1 MHATDRAGLTTL
13 CPMHHVITGGAG
25 FIGSHLAEALV
36 AAGHTVTV
44 LDDFSTGRRSNLAAV
59 EGRAGVTVIEG
70 SVQDPAAVARA
81 CERAQVIVHLAATVG
96 VKLVIDR
103 PVETLVNN
111 VRGTEV
117 VLEAAARLS
126 ARTLIASTSEVYGK
140 LMSGASSQASLREDD
155 DILIGRTSVR
165 RWGYACSKALDE
177 FLALAHATEHG
188 LPVTVIRFFNT
199 VGPRQLGEYGMVL
212 PRFVESALAGRPIRV
227 HGDGTQSRCFHHV
240 ADSVQSLLA
249 ILAAPSTHGQVLNLG
264 SDREITM
271 LELATMVREEA
282 GSASAIELEPYE
294 QAFGSGFEDMRRR
307 VPDLGKLRA
316 LLGPQPVR
324 DVRSIV
330 RDVVA
335 WQRSRG

>member
-1 MHATDRAGLTTL
+1 
-13 CPMHHVITGGAG
+13 
-25 FIGSHLAEALV
+25 
-36 AAGHTVTV
+36 
-44 LDDFSTGRRSNLAAV
+44 
-59 EGRAGVTVIEG
+59 
-70 SVQDPAAVARA
+70 
-81 CERAQVIVHLAATVG
+81 VG

-117 VLEAAARLS
+117 VLEAASRRG
-126 ARTLIASTSEVYGK
+126 ARTLVASTSEVYGK
-140 LMSGASSQASLREDD
+140 LMSGASSQQSLREDD

-188 LPVTVIRFFNT
+188 LPVTAIRFFNT

-212 PRFVESALAGRPIRV
+212 PRFVEAALAGAPIRV

-240 ADSVQSLLA
+240 ADSVQSLVT
-249 ILAAPSTHGQVLNLG
+249 ILASPATHGQVLNLG
-264 SDREITM
+264 SDLEITM
-271 LELATMVREEA
+271 LDLATMVREETR
-282 GSASAIELEPYE
+282 STSAIELEPYE

-307 VPDLGKLRA
+307 VPDLTKLRA

-335 WQRSRG
+335 WQRSRT

>member
-1 MHATDRAGLTTL
+1 
-13 CPMHHVITGGAG
+13 MHHLVTGGAG
-25 FIGSHLAEALV
+25 FIGSHLCEALV
-36 AAGHTVTV
+36 AAGHSVTL
-44 LDDFSTGRRSNLAAV
+44 LDDFSTGRRANLSAL
-59 EGRAGVTVIEG
+59 EGGAGVTVIEG
-70 SVQDPAAVARA
+70 SVQDPVVVARA
-81 CERAQVIVHLAATVG
+81 SDGAEVIVHLAATVG

-117 VLEAAARLS
+117 VLEAASRRG
-126 ARTLIASTSEVYGK
+126 ARTLVASTSEVYGK
-140 LMSGASSQASLREDD
+140 LMSGASSQQSLREDD

-212 PRFVESALAGRPIRV
+212 PRFVEAALAGAPIRV

-240 ADSVQSLLA
+240 ADSVQSLVT
-249 ILAAPSTHGQVLNLG
+249 ILASPATHGQVLNLG
-264 SDREITM
+264 SDLEITM
-271 LELATMVREEA
+271 LELATMVREETR
-282 GSASAIELEPYE
+282 STSAIELEPYE

-307 VPDLGKLRA
+307 VPDLAKLRA

-335 WQRSRG
+335 WQRSRA

>member
-1 MHATDRAGLTTL
+1 
-13 CPMHHVITGGAG
+13 MHHLVTGGAG
-25 FIGSHLAEALV
+25 FIGSHLCEALV
-36 AAGHTVTV
+36 AAGHTVTA
-44 LDDFSTGRRSNLAAV
+44 LDDLSTGRRRNLAAL
-59 EGRAGVTVIEG
+59 EGRAGFTLIEG
-70 SVQDPAAVARA
+70 TVLDPATVARA
-81 CERAQVIVHLAATVG
+81 AHGAQVIVHLAATVG
-96 VKLVIDR
+96 VRLVIDR

-117 VLEAAARLS
+117 VLEAASRLG
-126 ARTLIASTSEVYGK
+126 ARTLVASTSEVYGK
-140 LMSGASSQASLREDD
+140 LMSGASSQQSLREDD
-155 DILIGRTSVR
+155 DILIGRTGVR

-212 PRFVESALAGRPIRV
+212 PRFVEAALAGAPIRV
-227 HGDGTQSRCFHHV
+227 HGDGSQTRCFHHV
-240 ADSVQSLLA
+240 ADSVQSLLG
-249 ILAAPSTHGQVLNLG
+249 ILASPATHGRVLNLG
-264 SDREITM
+264 SDREISM
-271 LELATMVREEA
+271 LDLATMVRDECA
-282 GSASAIELEPYE
+282 SLSAIELEPYE

-307 VPDLGKLRA
+307 VPDLSLLRG

-335 WQRSRG
+335 WQRSRT

>member
-1 MHATDRAGLTTL
+1 
-13 CPMHHVITGGAG
+13 MHHVITGGAG

-36 AAGHTVTV
+36 AGGHTVTV
-44 LDDFSTGRRSNLAAV
+44 LDDFSTGRRANLTAL
-59 EGRAGVTVIEG
+59 EGRAGVRVIEG
-70 SVQDPAAVARA
+70 SVQDPGVVARA
-81 CERAQVIVHLAATVG
+81 CDGAQVIIHLAATVG

-117 VLEAAARLS
+117 VLEAASRLG

-140 LMSGASSQASLREDD
+140 LMSGSSTQASLSEDD

-177 FLALAHATEHG
+177 FLAIAHATEHG
-188 LPVTVIRFFNT
+188 LPVTAIRFFNT
-199 VGPRQLGEYGMVL
+199 VGPRQLPQYGMVL
-212 PRFVESALAGRPIRV
+212 PRFVEAALAGAPIRV

-249 ILAAPSTHGQVLNLG
+249 ILASSATHRQVLNLG

-271 LELATMVREEA
+271 LDLATMVREEA
-282 GSASAIELEPYE
+282 CSASSIVLEPYE

-307 VPDLGKLRA
+307 VPDLTRLRA
-316 LLGPQPVR
+316 MLGPQPIR
-324 DVRSIV
+324 DVRSMV
-330 RDVVA
+330 RDVIEWNRA
-335 WQRSRG
+335 RA

>member
-1 MHATDRAGLTTL
+1 
-13 CPMHHVITGGAG
+13 MHHVITGGAG

-36 AAGHTVTV
+36 AGGHSVTV
-44 LDDFSTGRRSNLAAV
+44 LDDFSTGRRANLSAL
-59 EGRAGVTVIEG
+59 ENRAGVTVIEG
-70 SVQDPAAVARA
+70 SVQDPDAVERA
-81 CERAQVIVHLAATVG
+81 CVGAEVIVHLAATVG

-117 VLEAAARLS
+117 VLETASRMGV
-126 ARTLIASTSEVYGK
+126 RTLIASTSEVYGK
-140 LMSGASSQASLREDD
+140 LMSGASTQSTLREDD

-177 FLALAHATEHG
+177 FLALAYATERA
-188 LPVTVIRFFNT
+188 LPVTAIRFFNT

-212 PRFVESALAGRPIRV
+212 PRFVEAALAGRPICV
-227 HGDGTQSRCFHHV
+227 HGDGSQSRCFHHV
-240 ADSVQSLLA
+240 ADSVHSLLA
-249 ILAAPSTHGQVLNLG
+249 ILASPITHGQVFNLG

-271 LELATMVREEA
+271 FELATMVREET
-282 GSASAIELEPYE
+282 GSHSAIELEPYE
-294 QAFGSGFEDMRRR
+294 HAFGSGFEDMRRR

-316 LLGPQPVR
+316 QLGPQPVR

-335 WQRSRG
+335 WQRSQA

>member
-1 MHATDRAGLTTL
+1 
-13 CPMHHVITGGAG
+13 MHHVITGGAG

-36 AAGHTVTV
+36 AGGHSVTV
-44 LDDFSTGRRSNLAAV
+44 LDDFSTGRRANLAALD
-59 EGRAGVTVIEG
+59 GRPGVKVIEG
-70 SVQDPAAVARA
+70 SVLDPATVARA
-81 CERAQVIVHLAATVG
+81 CKGAEVIVHLAATVG

-117 VLEAAARLS
+117 VLEAASRLGV
-126 ARTLIASTSEVYGK
+126 RTLIASTSEVYGK
-140 LMSGASSQASLREDD
+140 LMSAASSQTALHEDD

-177 FLALAHATEHG
+177 FLALAYATEHR
-188 LPVTVIRFFNT
+188 LPMTAIRFFNT
-199 VGPRQLGEYGMVL
+199 VGPRQRGEYGMVL
-212 PRFVESALAGRPIRV
+212 PRFIEAALAGTPIRV

-249 ILAAPSTHGQVLNLG
+249 ILASPATHGQVLNLG
-264 SDREITM
+264 SDLEITM
-271 LELATMVREEA
+271 LELAAMVREETH
-282 GSASAIELEPYE
+282 STSVIELEPYE
-294 QAFGSGFEDMRRR
+294 EAFGSGFEDMRRR

-324 DVRSIV
+324 EVRSIV
-330 RDVVA
+330 REVVA
-335 WQRSRG
+335 WQRAQT

>member
-1 MHATDRAGLTTL
+1 
-13 CPMHHVITGGAG
+13 MHHVITGGAG

-36 AAGHTVTV
+36 AGGHSVTV
-44 LDDFSTGRRSNLAAV
+44 LDDFSTGRRANLAALD
-59 EGRAGVTVIEG
+59 GRPGVKVIEG
-70 SVQDPAAVARA
+70 SVLDPATVARA
-81 CERAQVIVHLAATVG
+81 CKGAEVIVHLAATVG

-117 VLEAAARLS
+117 VLEAASRLGV
-126 ARTLIASTSEVYGK
+126 RTLIASTSEVYGK
-140 LMSGASSQASLREDD
+140 LMSAASSQTALHEDD

-177 FLALAHATEHG
+177 FLALAYATEHR
-188 LPVTVIRFFNT
+188 LPMTAIRFFNT
-199 VGPRQLGEYGMVL
+199 VGPRQRGEYGMVL
-212 PRFVESALAGRPIRV
+212 PRFIEAALAGTPIRV

-249 ILAAPSTHGQVLNLG
+249 ILASPATHGQVLNLG
-264 SDREITM
+264 SDLEITM
-271 LELATMVREEA
+271 LELAAMVREETH
-282 GSASAIELEPYE
+282 SASVIELEPYE
-294 QAFGSGFEDMRRR
+294 EAFGSGFEDMRRR

-324 DVRSIV
+324 EVRSIV
-330 RDVVA
+330 REVVA
-335 WQRSRG
+335 WQRAQT